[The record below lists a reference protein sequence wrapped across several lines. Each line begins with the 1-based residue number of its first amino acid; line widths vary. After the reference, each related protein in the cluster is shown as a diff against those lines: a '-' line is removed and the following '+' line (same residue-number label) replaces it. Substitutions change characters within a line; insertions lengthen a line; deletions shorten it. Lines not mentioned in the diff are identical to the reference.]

1 MTAKLLRRPQR
12 PRQRQRR
19 RRRDTRRQ
27 ILDASLR
34 LFSEHGFARTT
45 VRDIARNAGIT
56 DAAIYYHFA
65 SKQELL
71 EALFEEKGIAPALQ
85 ELEQT
90 AGELA
95 PRDALLSI
103 ARQAMSLME
112 ASRDFLRLVFMEALG
127 SEPGAVAEYRRVMER
142 WERGLSRLLKVYMRR
157 GQLQQVD
164 ADIAARQI
172 VTLVFAV
179 FLDDLLG
186 RFSPC
191 QGKGGELS
199 PALDAHLTAS
209 LDNILSGILTSP
221 APTAPAG

>member
-1 MTAKLLRRPQR
+1 MTAKLARRPER
-12 PRQRQRR
+12 PRRRQPRR
-19 RRRDTRRQ
+19 ERNTRRQ

-71 EALFEEKGIAPALQ
+71 EALFEEKGIVPALQ
-85 ELEQT
+85 ELEQA

-95 PRDALLSI
+95 PRDALLAI
-103 ARQAMSLME
+103 ARQAMSLLE
-112 ASRDFLRLVFMEALG
+112 SSHDFVRLVFMEALG
-127 SEPGAVAEYRRVMER
+127 SEPGAVAEYRSLMER
-142 WERGLSRLLKVYMRR
+142 WEAGVSRLLRVYMQR
-157 GQLQQVD
+157 GLLQQLD
-164 ADIAARQI
+164 ADVAAREM
-172 VTLVFAV
+172 VTLVFAA

-186 RFSPC
+186 RFGPS
-191 QGKGGELS
+191 QSKGGELS
-199 PALDAHLTAS
+199 LALDSYLTAS

-221 APTAPAG
+221 APTAPGG

>member
-1 MTAKLLRRPQR
+1 MTAKPLRRGQR
-12 PRQRQRR
+12 GRQRQPRR
-19 RRRDTRRQ
+19 ERDTRRQ

-65 SKQELL
+65 SKQDLL
-71 EALFEEKGIAPALQ
+71 EALFEEKGIVPALQ
-85 ELEQT
+85 ELEQA

-103 ARQAMSLME
+103 GRQAMSLME
-112 ASRDFLRLVFMEALG
+112 SSRDFLRLVFMEALG
-127 SEPGAVAEYRRVMER
+127 SEPGAVAQYRSLMER
-142 WERGLSRLLKVYMRR
+142 WEKGLSRLLRVYMQR
-157 GQLQQVD
+157 GQLRQVD
-164 ADIAARQI
+164 ADLAARQM
-172 VTLVFAV
+172 VTVVFAA
-179 FLDDLLG
+179 FLDALLG
-186 RFSPC
+186 RFGPS

-199 PALDAHLTAS
+199 PALDSYLTVS

-221 APTAPAG
+221 AATAPGG